1 MTAQLCWR
9 SHLALHN
16 SKCDY
21 RPSICV
27 PVGGGGGGGGGGDGD
42 GVCERDTAQGF

>member
-27 PVGGGGGGGGGGDGD
+27 PVGGGGDGDGD
-42 GVCERDTAQGF
+42 RVCERDTAQGF